1 MDELTADECRVLGVL
16 VEKAFTTPDQYP
28 LTLNAVVN
36 GCNQKNNR
44 DPDHLD
50 WTTPAAFD
58 ALESLRAK
66 KLVIRADMAGS
77 RVNKYKHTAND
88 VLHVRAGELAVL
100 AELLLRG
107 PQTLGEI
114 RGPCIENE
122 PCSIRLRQPRTC
134 SKLSC
139 SASSHWPSRFRQHPE
154 AGPNAISSCSAWIR
168 IGTMKTAAPTTD
180 KLPNRWKPDPAF
192 RNVRVATA
200 RRPKWR
206 RSVAAAGASLLPL
219 LVSRI
224 HSRLLPL
231 QAESQPR
238 YSDGDVFDRQAA
250 ASARPSAFLE
260 SPMRDVQG

>member
-44 DPDHLD
+44 DPITSIDD
-50 WTTPAAFD
+50 TRAFD

-100 AELLLRG
+100 CELLLRG

-114 RGPCIENE
+114 RGRASRMHPLDSLETTKNMLDALMQREE
-122 PCSIRLRQPRTC
+122 PLAKQIPPSPGSRAERYIQL
-134 SKLSC
+134 LS
-139 SASSHWPSRFRQHPE
+139 PDLHPE
-154 AGPNAISSCSAWIR
+154 DAVVPPQANVQALPPHSDLQQRVETLEAEVTALRSALSR
-168 IGTMKTAAPTTD
+168 LATAVGE
-180 KLPNRWKPDPAF
+180 PDPF
-192 RNVRVATA
+192 D
-200 RRPKWR
+200 
-206 RSVAAAGASLLPL
+206 AGN
-219 LVSRI
+219 
-224 HSRLLPL
+224 
-231 QAESQPR
+231 
-238 YSDGDVFDRQAA
+238 
-250 ASARPSAFLE
+250 
-260 SPMRDVQG
+260 